1 MDMKAKSVYKP
12 GDRVIIRNLGQEY
25 TTYSDWFEE
34 NGISARIA
42 ARYQYNYDIGSHG
55 VHEGDVVTVIA
66 VGAHKSKPNEV
77 LLAVEDDHPSHR
89 VWLIGARGVE
99 PEIKT
104 YNVLISFPKRFRA
117 KSFAEA
123 NDIAR
128 EYLSNA
134 TGIAVDDIEVHEE

>member
-1 MDMKAKSVYKP
+1 MQTKPVYKP
-12 GDRVIIRNLGQEY
+12 GDRVIIRDLGEQYPHYDE
-25 TTYSDWFEE
+25 WFEQ
-34 NGISARIA
+34 NNIPVKIA
-42 ARYQYNYDIGSHG
+42 ARYQYGHNMEDSGWE
-55 VHEGDVVTVIA
+55 EGDSVTVVA
-66 VGAHKSKPNEV
+66 VGPHGIDAGET
-77 LLAVEDDHPSHR
+77 LLAVDDNRWHDQ
-89 VWLIGARGVE
+89 VWLIGASGVE

-104 YNVLISFPKRFRA
+104 YSVLISFPKRIRA